1 MKKGDI
7 SIRKARK
14 DDAEFIAQ
22 VVAMAIGDEV
32 ALQNY
37 CGNNYISVLTDI
49 VCTENTQYSWHNAI
63 IAECDGKVAGAVVG
77 YDGALLEELRNGT
90 FAVLQNRIGC
100 TPNIANE
107 TEAGEYYLDS
117 LAVMPEFRGYGIG
130 LKLIDTFCR
139 HAFSTGA
146 ERVGLIVDTDNP
158 NAQKLYT
165 SQGFKHVGDRIFF
178 GHRMHHLQKTPF

>member
-32 ALQNY
+32 ALHNY
-37 CGNNYISVLTDI
+37 CGDNYISVLTDI
-49 VCTENTQYSWHNAI
+49 ACTEDTQYSWHNAI

-90 FAVLQNRIGC
+90 FAVVLNRIGR
-100 TPNIANE
+100 TPDIANE

-117 LAVMPEFRGYGIG
+117 IGVLPKFRKIGIAT
-130 LKLIDTFCR
+130 KLIEAMRDKIF
-139 HAFSTGA
+139 A
-146 ERVGLIVDTDNP
+146 EGHTKFGLIVDFDNP
-158 NAQKLYT
+158 TAERLYT
-165 SQGFKHVGDRIFF
+165 QIGFKRVGQRTFL
-178 GHRMHHLQKTPF
+178 GHKMWHLVNEK

>member
-32 ALQNY
+32 ALHNY
-37 CGNNYISVLTDI
+37 CGDNYISVLTDI
-49 VCTENTQYSWHNAI
+49 VCTEDTQYSWRNAI

-90 FAVLQNRIGC
+90 FAVVLNRIGR
-100 TPNIANE
+100 TPDIANE

-117 LAVMPEFRGYGIG
+117 LAVMHEFRGYGIG
-130 LKLIDTFCR
+130 RKLIDAFCR
-139 HAFSTGA
+139 QAFSAGA

-158 NAQKLYT
+158 NAEKLYT
-165 SQGFKHVGDRIFF
+165 SQGFKRVGDRIFF